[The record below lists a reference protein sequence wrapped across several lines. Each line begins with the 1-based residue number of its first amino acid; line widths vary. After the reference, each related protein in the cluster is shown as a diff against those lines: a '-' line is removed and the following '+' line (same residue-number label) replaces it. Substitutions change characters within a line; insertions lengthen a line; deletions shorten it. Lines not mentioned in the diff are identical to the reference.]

1 MFSFF
6 LARLTSVFIL
16 IAVFLPRSAPRPG
29 PGRCCPPPAAA
40 GNGGRSGPAPG
51 RACRPY
57 IRPLCKRL
65 ARSAPPRPSRERRF
79 PCCTIGLRMERPAQP
94 SNPVPGGTQEG
105 RGARGEGAPA
115 LAPHEERSR
124 PAERDLP
131 AGGRQD
137 LLPGCPALLAPR
149 VSAGD
154 DGFHWDGS
162 SLPGSR
168 CSPARVTRVL
178 PPACGGSSRM
188 FAGVLQPHPGPGQ
201 QCPRPEAASRAGGA
215 APCLGEH
222 RGSTYS

>member
-65 ARSAPPRPSRERRF
+65 ARSAPPRPPRERRF

-115 LAPHEERSR
+115 LALHEESPALPKGICRQAEGRTCSPGARRCSR
-124 PAERDLP
+124 LACRQEMTGSTGMAPA
-131 AGGRQD
+131 
-137 LLPGCPALLAPR
+137 CPAPA
-149 VSAGD
+149 A
-154 DGFHWDGS
+154 
-162 SLPGSR
+162 LP
-168 CSPARVTRVL
+168 
-178 PPACGGSSRM
+178 
-188 FAGVLQPHPGPGQ
+188 Q
-201 QCPRPEAASRAGGA
+201 E
-215 APCLGEH
+215 
-222 RGSTYS
+222 